1 MSLKVVFLFPS
12 FLVITVF
19 IYTSRSVPEE
29 ADAEDFQS
37 ENSGRFKKNFTE
49 KIKFLDEP
57 LNC

>member
-1 MSLKVVFLFPS
+1 MLLHYYNFSLKVIFLFPS

-37 ENSGRFKKNFTE
+37 ENSGRLKKYFTE
-49 KIKFLDEP
+49 KI
-57 LNC
+57 

>member
-37 ENSGRFKKNFTE
+37 ENSGRFKKKFTE